1 MQQGRNALRQ
11 HRVSDTL
18 YLASN
23 ALPYGTSSSAQ
34 KRHARASCV
43 SASTS
48 RHSSSQSHT
57 SAMITA
63 PMHAAH
69 GHHAWCSSSSIVP
82 CNSRSANSSR
92 SHVQARVFDKIR
104 DFVNSNSS
112 GWAGQTEASSAGQQQ
127 SSSEEDAD
135 EDGADMVRIDME
147 STGGLGGTTE
157 EVFGPLVSYQ
167 DPHDP
172 AAHVD
177 WLWQAAA
184 VQAS

>member
-1 MQQGRNALRQ
+1 
-11 HRVSDTL
+11 
-18 YLASN
+18 
-23 ALPYGTSSSAQ
+23 
-34 KRHARASCV
+34 
-43 SASTS
+43 
-48 RHSSSQSHT
+48 
-57 SAMITA
+57 
-63 PMHAAH
+63 
-69 GHHAWCSSSSIVP
+69 
-82 CNSRSANSSR
+82 
-92 SHVQARVFDKIR
+92 VFDKIR